1 MAGLAAV
8 FGSGAMTNS
17 VAEIE
22 EADCIFVIGSNTT
35 SSHPLVASRIMA
47 AKEKG
52 AKLIVVDPRRTQIAQ
67 MADIYVP
74 LPAGRDNA
82 FLNGLMHII
91 VEEGWHDQQFIQ
103 ERTEGFEEFK
113 ENLKD
118 YTPEYVQRV
127 TGIDAELLREVA
139 ETYAKASKASIIYCM
154 GITQHVAGTDNVKN
168 LANLAMLT
176 GNVGKPSTGVNPLRG
191 QNNVQ
196 GACDMG
202 GLPNVFPGYQRVGAE
217 APRRKFEE
225 AWGVSLPAEPGLT
238 VTEMMDA
245 VLEGRVKALYIMGEN
260 PLLSDPDLN
269 HVEEALRE
277 VEFLVV
283 QDIFLTETARFA
295 DVILP
300 GACFA
305 EKEGTITN
313 TERRVQRMYKA
324 IDPPGEAK
332 QDWAIICELA
342 KAMGAQGFDFS
353 GPEEIFEELAR
364 LTPSYAG
371 ISYQRIEA
379 EGGLQWP
386 CRTPD
391 DPGTPYLHKDQ
402 FARGKGL
409 FTPIKYLDPAEL
421 PDGEYPFLLTTGRLP
436 FHFHTGTMTR
446 EAPHLVEE
454 IDEPWLE
461 IHPEDARGLGL
472 RDGEVVEVSSRRGS
486 VRVKARLTE
495 GIRQGTVFLPF
506 HFREAPANLLTIKA
520 LDPVAKIP
528 EFKVCAVKISKVEG

>member
-118 YTPEYVQRV
+118 YTPDYVQRV

-139 ETYAKASKASIIYCM
+139 EAYAKASKASIIYCM

-202 GLPNVFPGYQRVGAE
+202 GLPNVFPGYQRVGDE

-225 AWGVSLPAEPGLT
+225 AWEVSLPAEPGLT

-245 VLEGRVKALYIMGEN
+245 ALEGRVKALYIMGEN

-454 IDEPWLE
+454 VDEPWLE